1 MPCFVP
7 SKAKNMHAPEYDTL
21 RAVEDRHWW
30 YAVLRGLVLRA
41 LSGRLPP
48 RGHLLDAGCGT
59 GGMLDFLR
67 WHIRHLDVEGV
78 DASQQAVRH
87 CRQRGLSTVREGS
100 VHELPFD
107 DGDFDAVLSLDV
119 LYHAGVDEV
128 RALAE
133 MSRVLMPGGLLVLN
147 LPAFECL
154 RGSHDAAVC
163 GVRRYMAC
171 QVRSLLERHSLH
183 VEMIHH
189 WNAWLFLPLLIWR
202 RWSRLGLKQGMET
215 VSDVRLPPAWLN
227 GLLKCT
233 GKLDAGLCRMLR
245 LPFGS
250 SVFAVARK
258 VNHQQGGQHH
268 GAGR

>member
-1 MPCFVP
+1 MLCVVP
-7 SKAKNMHAPEYDTL
+7 SKAKIMHAPEYDTL

-30 YAVLRGLVLRA
+30 YAVLRSLVLCA
-41 LSGRLPP
+41 LAGRLPP

-67 WHIRHLDVEGV
+67 GRIRHLDVEGIDV
-78 DASQQAVRH
+78 SAQAVGH
-87 CRQRGLSTVREGS
+87 CQRRGLSTIREGS

-119 LYHAGVDEV
+119 LYHAEVDEE

-133 MSRVLMPGGLLVLN
+133 MSRVLRPGGLLVLN

-163 GVRRYMAC
+163 GVRRYMAYH
-171 QVRSLLERHSLH
+171 VRSLLEHHSLR
-183 VEMIHH
+183 VEMIHY

-202 RWSRLGLKQGMET
+202 RWSRLGLKPEMEPA
-215 VSDVRLPPAWLN
+215 SDVKLPPAWLN
-227 GLLKCT
+227 RSLKT
-233 GKLDAGLCRMLR
+233 AGRLDACLCRVLR

-250 SVFAVARK
+250 SVFAVAK
-258 VNHQQGGQHH
+258 KLNPQPGGQDH